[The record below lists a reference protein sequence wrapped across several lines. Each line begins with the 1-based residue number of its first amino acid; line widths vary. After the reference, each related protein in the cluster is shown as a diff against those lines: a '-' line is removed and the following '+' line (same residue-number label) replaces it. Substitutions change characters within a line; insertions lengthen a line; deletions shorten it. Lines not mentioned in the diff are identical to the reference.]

1 MLYYENRRTNVP
13 FQKRLIIFEI
23 KWFKENYLTCNI
35 NLKYKL
41 AAMAQCE
48 TLKSS
53 RFEADKKRKTTVSYT
68 HEDISMQYLILIKSD
83 FNHSLELAKCP
94 LLI

>member
-1 MLYYENRRTNVP
+1 
-13 FQKRLIIFEI
+13 
-23 KWFKENYLTCNI
+23 
-35 NLKYKL
+35 
-41 AAMAQCE
+41 MAQCE

-53 RFEADKKRKTTVSYT
+53 RFEADKKRKTTVRYT
-68 HEDISMQYLILIKSD
+68 HEDIKMQYLILIKSD

>member
-1 MLYYENRRTNVP
+1 MKLNDLE
-13 FQKRLIIFEI
+13 IIYL
-23 KWFKENYLTCNI
+23 NYTCNI
-35 NLKYKL
+35 NMKYKL

-48 TLKSS
+48 TLKCS

>member
-1 MLYYENRRTNVP
+1 MNVN
-13 FQKRLIIFEI
+13 FQTRCITFEY

-35 NLKYKL
+35 NLKYKI

-48 TLKSS
+48 TLKCS
-53 RFEADKKRKTTVSYT
+53 RFEADKKRKTTVRYT

-83 FNHSLELAKCP
+83 FNHS
-94 LLI
+94 